1 MTASDHEPTVKPLEG
16 LRILVVEDEMMI
28 AMLMEDFMEEFGCT
42 IVGPVANIEN
52 ALLLIKTEA
61 IDGALLDLNLAG
73 NVAYPV
79 ADELARL
86 RIPFI
91 VVSGYG
97 DQELAGGYNDRPR
110 LPKPF
115 RRLDLQRIMT
125 ATFAPDVP
133 SS

>member
-1 MTASDHEPTVKPLEG
+1 MSPPHRESKTEPLQG
-16 LRILVVEDEMMI
+16 LRILVVEDEMML

-42 IVGPVANIEN
+42 LVGLAANIDT
-52 ALLLIKTEA
+52 ALQIIRTES

-86 RIPFI
+86 DIPFI
-91 VVSGYG
+91 VVSGY
-97 DQELAGGYNDRPR
+97 DNQELSGGYNDRPR

-115 RRLDLQRIMT
+115 RRLDLQGAMT
-125 ATFAPDVP
+125 RAFT
-133 SS
+133 SG